1 MATFCICSSNRER
14 GDILIVKPDFGRW
27 CLPGGEINLG
37 EGVADGLKRELLE
50 ETGYEIILENG
61 PPIYFKDNFFYAPDI
76 DEYYQ
81 SLIMVFKAKINGNKK
96 DKMKFDNE
104 EIKEV
109 KWVNLDEANKL
120 DKNFILSESIEK
132 IKN

>member
-1 MATFCICSSNRER
+1 MIFLDWNGKEHSLPKGRKFRWRPSAYALVIENEK
-14 GDILIVKPDFGRW
+14 ILIVKPNFGRW

-37 EGVADGLKRELLE
+37 EKITDGIKREVLE
-50 ETGYEIILENG
+50 ETGYEIIFEDEH
-61 PPIYFKDNFFYAPDI
+61 PIYFKDNFFYAPDI

-109 KWVNLDEANKL
+109 KWIN
-120 DKNFILSESIEK
+120 
-132 IKN
+132 